1 MACRTCDMIRGILL
15 SDSIGEVPQNV
26 ALSMASERL
35 LDPVIESIEERAIAQ
50 VKKTKRSAIKYQRRY
65 SKNFREMKRK
75 YQTKTGRWVKNG
87 FRLAVKA
94 AHKKTKKEVKPI
106 KKTKST
112 RRAN

>member
-15 SDSIGEVPQNV
+15 SDSVGEIPQNV

-35 LDPVIESIEERAIAQ
+35 LDPVIESIEDRAIMQ
-50 VKKTKRSAIKYQRRY
+50 VKKTRRKVSKYQRRY
-65 SKNFREMKRK
+65 AQNFKAMKRK

-87 FRLAVKA
+87 FKLAVRA
-94 AHKKTKKEVKPI
+94 AHKKTKKEVKP
-106 KKTKST
+106 KGTTKN